1 MASSEN
7 GINGDDLRERGD
19 PTGTAG
25 ALTDM
30 EAELKREKFRAKSSF
45 TWIKNKVLFLIDQP
59 EKPGYREIQE
69 ACNRLDNAMESA
81 MDVMTRLSELSI
93 KTSKNS

>member
-7 GINGDDLRERGD
+7 GINGDDLRERGN

-25 ALTDM
+25 AFTDF
-30 EAELKREKFRAKSSF
+30 EAELKREKFRAKSGF
-45 TWIKNKVLFLIDQP
+45 TQIKNKVFFLIDQP

-69 ACNRLDNAMESA
+69 ACNKTDNALVSA
-81 MDVMTRLSELSI
+81 MDLMTRLSEQ
-93 KTSKNS
+93 

>member
-45 TWIKNKVLFLIDQP
+45 KRIKNKVVLLFLIDQP

-69 ACNRLDNAMESA
+69 ACNSWTMLWKAPW
-81 MDVMTRLSELSI
+81 T
-93 KTSKNS
+93 